1 MGRGHCA
8 QVVRGKWQSARGDDE
23 KLEEA
28 KTCIFENRK
37 TCEDYIEGLKFK
49 ERITK
54 IEAVI
59 TGQTIFLESLHKAKP
74 EEEQTLVTPFRWL
87 DNEVKGLDGQPQVK
101 KNHGAE
107 NH

>member
-1 MGRGHCA
+1 MGRGDCA
-8 QVVRGKWQSARGDDE
+8 QVVRGKGQSARGDDE

-59 TGQTIFLESLHKAKP
+59 TGQNIFRKFLHRAMP
-74 EEEQTLVTPFRWL
+74 EEEQTLVSTFRWL
-87 DNEVKGLDGQPQVK
+87 HNEVKHLDGQPQVK